1 MSPIV
6 VALLLGVVVGGG
18 NWWALGQLGV
28 DPQAAMPFVAA
39 ICAAPLVATLLTA
52 LAAPKAAAPAPVEEA
67 ATKAPSAAHA
77 KAEPAKPAPPPKPAE
92 PAEHTALRL
101 LAALQEE
108 GRLIDFLTED
118 IAPYSDEQV
127 GAATRGIHASCAKA
141 LRSYVRLEPVL
152 AGKEDETVTVPAGFD
167 PATIRL
173 TGNVQGQPPFT
184 GVLRH
189 AGWKAASASIPARA
203 GLDPKI
209 IAPAEVEIA

>member
-28 DPQAAMPFVAA
+28 DPQTAMPFVAA
-39 ICAAPLVATLLTA
+39 ICGAPLLATLLTA
-52 LAAPKAAAPAPVEEA
+52 LTAPKAAAGAAPEPA
-67 ATKAPSAAHA
+67 A
-77 KAEPAKPAPPPKPAE
+77 KAALAPAKPSPKPVE
-92 PAEHTALRL
+92 PPEHTALRL

-108 GRLIDFLTED
+108 GRLVDFLTED
-118 IAPYSDEQV
+118 IGPYSDEQV

-141 LRSYVRLEPVL
+141 LQSYVRLEPVL
-152 AGKEDETVTVPAGFD
+152 AGKEEDTVTVPAGFD

-173 TGNVQGQPPFT
+173 TGNVQGQPPFK

-189 AGWKAASASIPARA
+189 PGWKAASATIPPRA
-203 GLDPKI
+203 GLDPRI